1 MISPKDVENA
11 ILSSFIFH
19 GTMDFH
25 KSESIFKLNVK
36 FFNTRFRRRLAES
49 INDEID
55 KGVVNF
61 QLFATQIE
69 DKVEDTKFHIDF
81 IEVISQTPIE
91 LGLAKRYHDEFL
103 GKKYREKVLFGM
115 DG

>member
-1 MISPKDVENA
+1 MVSVKDVENA

-25 KSESIFKLNVK
+25 ENKSIFKLNVK
-36 FFNTRFRRRLAES
+36 FFNTGFRKRLAEN
-49 INDEID
+49 INDAID
-55 KGVVNF
+55 KGVTNF
-61 QLFATQIE
+61 QLLATQIE
-69 DKVEDTKFHIDF
+69 DKVEDTKFYIDF

-91 LGLAKRYHDEFL
+91 LDLAKEYHDEFL

-115 DG
+115 VG